1 MKTILNVKL
10 AFLSIAVVA
19 LTFGHQT
26 QALAQAESSL
36 PSTVVRMTGQARGS
50 ADNGKTW
57 KPLKVGHI
65 LRSGTL
71 VQTAKRADLDIVL
84 GEQVAPSAT
93 DAFYN
98 PDARPANFLSLSSDT
113 LLKLD
118 KVVSKAAADSTASE
132 EILLELRTGEVTGN
146 VKKITGDSKY
156 EISFIGGVAGT
167 REGIYKLNANGQMT
181 VLKGKAFVASADGN
195 VKEYAAGEQ
204 VTPKNRRRHRY
215 ADYDNLHNG
224 RARTRH
230 SLNLTHVPN
239 FYISTNE
246 PSPQQPERRPVTPP
260 PSTPPPS
267 TLPHSG
273 LRRAGT

>member
-1 MKTILNVKL
+1 MNTILNFKL

-19 LTFGHQT
+19 LTLGQLT
-26 QALAQAESSL
+26 QALAQAETSL

-71 VQTAKRADLDIVL
+71 VQTAKRADLDLVL

-93 DAFYN
+93 EAFYN

-118 KVVSKAAADSTASE
+118 KVVSKSAPDSTASE

-146 VKKITGDSKY
+146 VKKLTGDSKY

-167 REGIYKLNANGQMT
+167 RDAIYKLNANGQMT

-204 VTPKNRRRHRY
+204 VIPKN
-215 ADYDNLHNG
+215 
-224 RARTRH
+224 
-230 SLNLTHVPN
+230 
-239 FYISTNE
+239 STVTAA
-246 PSPQQPERRPVTPP
+246 PATTTSTTAAPAPTAPTSTSQPTTSPQQPERRPV
-260 PSTPPPS
+260 TPPPS

>member
-1 MKTILNVKL
+1 MRHRRFVRSLIAFMKTILTCKL
-10 AFLSIAVVA
+10 ALLSVAVVA
-19 LTFGHQT
+19 LMLGQLT
-26 QALAQAESSL
+26 QALAQAETSL

-71 VQTAKRADLDIVL
+71 VQTARRADLDLVL

-93 DAFYN
+93 EAFYN
-98 PDARPANFLSLSSDT
+98 PDSRPANFLSLSSDT

-118 KVVSKAAADSTASE
+118 KVVSKSAPDSTASE
-132 EILLELRTGEVTGN
+132 EILLDLRSGEVTGN
-146 VKKITGDSKY
+146 VKKMTGDSKY

-167 REGIYKLNANGQMT
+167 RESIYKLNANGQMT

-204 VTPKNRRRHRY
+204 AAPKNS
-215 ADYDNLHNG
+215 AVT
-224 RARTRH
+224 AAPAT
-230 SLNLTHVPN
+230 TT
-239 FYISTNE
+239 STTAA
-246 PSPQQPERRPVTPP
+246 PAPTAPTSTPQPTTSPQQPVRPV
-260 PSTPPPS
+260 TPPPS